1 MSLQLYQARVDQIR
15 NLTYD
20 VREIGFRLIAPEEI
34 HFKAGQFVS
43 FEVPHPKLNKPVTRP
58 YSIASPP
65 SQRDRISLLLNL
77 VPGGPGSTY
86 LFSLK
91 EGDEIRFKG
100 SAGSFYL
107 REEGPRDLLFVA
119 TGTGIAPFRSMLDHV
134 FERGF
139 SRSATLYWGLR
150 SRRDLYYQKEFEALA
165 KRHKNFSFITTL
177 SRTEPG
183 SQSEWPE
190 WHGTTGRV
198 SKLVEERASSVTNLA
213 VYLCGNSSMISEVSA
228 LINKKGLCPIHKE
241 KWYDDGGGTEPY

>member
-1 MSLQLYQARVDQIR
+1 MSLQLYRARVDQIR

-20 VREIGFRLIAPEEI
+20 VREIGFRLIAPKEI

-43 FEVPHPKLNKPVTRP
+43 FEVPHPKSHKPVTRP

-91 EGDEIRFKG
+91 EGDETRFKG

-107 REEGPRDLLFVA
+107 KEEGPRDLLFVA

-150 SRRDLYYQKEFEALA
+150 SQRDLYYQKEFEALA
-165 KRHKNFSFITTL
+165 KQHQNFSFIMTL
-177 SRTEPG
+177 SRPEPG
-183 SQSEWPE
+183 QPGWTGS
-190 WHGTTGRV
+190 TGRV
-198 SKLVEERASSVTNLA
+198 TKLVEERVASVANLA
-213 VYLCGNSSMISEVSA
+213 VYLCGNSGMIRDVAA
-228 LINKKGLCPIHKE
+228 LISKKGLCPIHKE
-241 KWYDDGGGTEPY
+241 KWYDDAGDPEPF